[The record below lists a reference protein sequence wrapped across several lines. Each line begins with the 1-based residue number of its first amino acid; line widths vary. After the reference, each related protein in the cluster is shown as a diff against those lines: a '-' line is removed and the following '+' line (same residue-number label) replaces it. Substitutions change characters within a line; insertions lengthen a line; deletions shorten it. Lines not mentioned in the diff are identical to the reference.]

1 MRSKESVGCLVI
13 GEGGER
19 MGALRERLGA
29 SGVATACCATPCAGD
44 LLESAQMALYE
55 VRSPLG
61 ACVAAEGAY
70 WAVALALA
78 VQLNV
83 ERVALIF
90 PDDICPEPMRRPL
103 DRLAGFARRNLFF
116 CVSDVLV
123 LEGEGGGQAFDRVCR
138 RMCNARVRRVSI
150 LDQKWTNCKQSPI
163 EAVARFLEAGVFP
176 FALAKSREKCIIEA

>member
-1 MRSKESVGCLVI
+1 MRSKESVGCLLI

-138 RMCNARVRRVSI
+138 RMCNARVRRVSVNGRTVNNRR
-150 LDQKWTNCKQSPI
+150 LRPSRAFWKPEFSLLHLRNR
-163 EAVARFLEAGVFP
+163 V
-176 FALAKSREKCIIEA
+176 KSV

>member
-1 MRSKESVGCLVI
+1 MRSKESVGCLLI

-103 DRLAGFARRNLFF
+103 DRLAGFARRNLFSACRTCSCSRAKAVDRRLTASAAGCAMRASGAYQF
-116 CVSDVLV
+116 WIKNGRTVNNRRLRPSR
-123 LEGEGGGQAFDRVCR
+123 AFWKPEFSLLHLRNRV
-138 RMCNARVRRVSI
+138 
-150 LDQKWTNCKQSPI
+150 
-163 EAVARFLEAGVFP
+163 
-176 FALAKSREKCIIEA
+176 KSV